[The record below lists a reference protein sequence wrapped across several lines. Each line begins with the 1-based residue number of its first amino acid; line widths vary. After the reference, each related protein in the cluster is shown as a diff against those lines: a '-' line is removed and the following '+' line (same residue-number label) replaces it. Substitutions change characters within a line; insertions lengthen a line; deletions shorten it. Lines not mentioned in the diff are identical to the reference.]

1 MKLLLPFI
9 INNMELFQWFSFPSS
24 TSNTSLKLPLFL
36 MFGMLSSPFLSASQ
50 LFLLFFCWI
59 LLVHFIK
66 VDISSAIYLH
76 SIFLPTLCVLCGMFL
91 LRRNISTLIFVE
103 MAFFFP
109 YVEMACITK
118 LNLPPDLYI

>member
-1 MKLLLPFI
+1 MKFSFQCYHFMKLLLPFI

-50 LFLLFFCWI
+50 LFLIFFCWI

-76 SIFLPTLCVLCGMFL
+76 SIFLPTLCVLCGMFFIEMQHFYSHFC
-91 LRRNISTLIFVE
+91 RNG
-103 MAFFFP
+103 FFSL
-109 YVEMACITK
+109 CRNG
-118 LNLPPDLYI
+118 LHH